1 MPTLGF
7 IGAGNMA
14 EAIARGLLRTAVYQK
29 SDIRATEPNLERQR
43 LFSDSLG
50 IDCGDDC
57 RKAASH
63 ADIVILAVKPFV
75 IAEALAQ
82 ISPMLKPGA
91 LIISIAAGIST
102 QFIEKILI
110 STNAM
115 PRVIRVMP
123 NTPMLVGKG
132 ISALARGT
140 LATEQDMIAAE
151 RIFAAG
157 GSTVRIAEN
166 LMDAVTAVSGSGPAY
181 IFFLTEALAQAG
193 VAAGLTEAQAA
204 QLARQT
210 VIGSAY
216 LLEQSSDTPAELR
229 RKVTTPNGTTQAA
242 IETLQAGGFTGTDD
256 PGHRLLYRETF
267 QRTGQIEFRNAKR
280 ETRST
285 KHETRNTKHEA
296 RITNHEY
303 SCSPSKSNP
312 PSTPLTPCAS
322 PPSVLEPAHQPRFH
336 CHSQNHRPQ
345 AGRH

>member
-29 SDIRATEPNLERQR
+29 SDIRATDPNPERQR

-50 IDCGDDC
+50 IDCGEDC

-110 STNAM
+110 STNAT

-132 ISALARGT
+132 ISALARGAF
-140 LATEQDMIAAE
+140 ATEQDMIAAE
-151 RIFAAG
+151 RIFSAG
-157 GSTVRIAEN
+157 GSTVRITEN

-193 VAAGLTEAQAA
+193 IAAGLTEAQAA

-216 LLEQSSDTPAELR
+216 LLEQSSDAPAELR

-242 IETLQAGGFTGTDD
+242 IETLQAGGFTALMT
-256 PGHRLLYRETF
+256 
-267 QRTGQIEFRNAKR
+267 QAIAAAAKR
-280 ETRST
+280 AKELG
-285 KHETRNTKHEA
+285 K
-296 RITNHEY
+296 
-303 SCSPSKSNP
+303 
-312 PSTPLTPCAS
+312 
-322 PPSVLEPAHQPRFH
+322 
-336 CHSQNHRPQ
+336 
-345 AGRH
+345 